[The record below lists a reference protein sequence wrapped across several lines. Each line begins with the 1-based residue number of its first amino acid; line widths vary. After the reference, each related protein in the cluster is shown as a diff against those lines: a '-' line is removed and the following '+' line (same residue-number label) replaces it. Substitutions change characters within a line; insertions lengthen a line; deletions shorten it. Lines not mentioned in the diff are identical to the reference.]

1 MNLKVYSVIVN
12 NLILMK
18 PYNCW
23 KLYKET
29 RNHSLNVIYEVIFMV
44 VAQLKSMV
52 SFLDA
57 YWDTNTVSFCS
68 FSAQNTKMCIF
79 FYCLQIVERNKN
91 SQPRV
96 FSDVVFCYIKWY
108 TRKLIQTTA
117 PHFPIPDTGVWVFM
131 IAAVCNCLVQFCWSI
146 TLITK
151 SFSFAGT

>member
-1 MNLKVYSVIVN
+1 MYFIIDANDVVLGASRVCIIKQMNLKVYSVIVN

-96 FSDVVFCYIKWY
+96 FSDVVFCY
-108 TRKLIQTTA
+108 LIYL
-117 PHFPIPDTGVWVFM
+117 HVLNGIHE
-131 IAAVCNCLVQFCWSI
+131 N
-146 TLITK
+146 
-151 SFSFAGT
+151 